1 MMSLSPITLVGVV
14 MSWPSGLLP
23 RCCQAEGAL
32 DMKNIQ
38 EIESASL
45 AEAVGMFTAEFSR
58 RYPAT
63 KFLIEGEGF
72 EDEDLDLNVYLDC
85 DEVEAGMYSAEVS
98 NLVQQRT
105 GHLILSFILPSNRF
119 PL

>member
-1 MMSLSPITLVGVV
+1 
-14 MSWPSGLLP
+14 
-23 RCCQAEGAL
+23 
-32 DMKNIQ
+32 MKNVQ
-38 EIESASL
+38 EVEPASL
-45 AEAVGMFTAEFSR
+45 AEAVEIFTAEFSR

-72 EDEDLDLNVYLDC
+72 EDEDLDLNVYLDG
-85 DEVEAGMYSAEVS
+85 DEVEAGIYSAEVS

-105 GHLILSFILPSNRF
+105 GHLILPFILPSNRF